1 MTNLGYVVEVFEKK
15 AWEENDELRQVAFI
29 TTAEQYRKFL
39 LENETAEHYNDEVI
53 DGITHMYYMV

>member
-1 MTNLGYVVEVFEKK
+1 MTNLNYVVEVFEKK

-29 TTAEQYRKFL
+29 TTEEQFRKFL
-39 LENETAEHYNDEVI
+39 LENETEHYNDEII

>member
-1 MTNLGYVVEVFEKK
+1 MTNLNYAVEVFEKK

-29 TTAEQYRKFL
+29 TTEEQFRKFL
-39 LENETAEHYNDEVI
+39 LEIEAEHYNDEII